1 MALRKIRQT
10 WYVYFRE
17 GGTIRTKSLR
27 VHTRTEA
34 ERLHD
39 LYMEALRVKRAE
51 TALRREFGGALPVAP
66 PLSSGALAK
75 EDAPSPSMIVPA
87 RKRLRI
93 SAMWDLALSRRKL
106 SASHRKLWSSFV
118 ARSGMTFADQCTPA
132 AALAY
137 LERNYSAGNGK
148 TWNNAKSALSTVF
161 RLCLV
166 EAGLPASPFRL
177 VPQKLVETVETHRN
191 LTEEEF
197 DRLFA
202 AASPQLQVL
211 LMLSRWTTQRLET
224 CARMT
229 PEMFDFDRLVFV
241 IDPGKTRRFKKWVCC
256 PVLPPLEAYIRP
268 LLAKCKPGRPI
279 FLSFGDHTKQTCS
292 RECSRLCREL
302 GILDTPAG
310 KASFHSVRGS
320 AITWYKEHGVRG
332 EELRAITGH
341 TTDKVEDIYARD
353 IASLA
358 AIARRFREAE
368 K

>member
-1 MALRKIRQT
+1 MALRKIRNT
-10 WYVYFRE
+10 WYVYFRDGE
-17 GGTIRTKSLR
+17 TIRTKSLR

-51 TALRREFGGALPVAP
+51 TVLRREFGGALPVAP
-66 PLSSGALAK
+66 S
-75 EDAPSPSMIVPA
+75 APQVPPEAFPEPQTPA

-93 SAMWDLALSRRKL
+93 SAMWDLASSRRKL

-118 ARSGMTFADQCTPA
+118 ARSGLTFADQCTPA

-137 LERNYSAGNGK
+137 LERFYSGGNGK

-197 DRLFA
+197 DRLFR

-224 CARMT
+224 CARMV
-229 PEMFDFDRLVFV
+229 PEQFDFSRLVFT
-241 IDPGKTRRFKKWVCC
+241 IEPGKTARFGKWVCV
-256 PVLPPLEAYIRP
+256 PIMPELEAYLRP
-268 LLAKCKPGRPI
+268 LLPRCAPGRP
-279 FLSFGDHTKQTCS
+279 LHLNFGGNTKETCG
-292 RECSRLCREL
+292 RECRRLCQAL

-310 KASFHSVRGS
+310 KASFHSVRGLS
-320 AITWYKEHGVRG
+320 ITWYKEHGVHG

>member
-10 WYVYFRE
+10 WYVYYRD

-51 TALRREFGGALPVAP
+51 TALRREFGGAFPVAP
-66 PLSSGALAK
+66 SALQVPPA
-75 EDAPSPSMIVPA
+75 APEEAIAPA

-93 SAMWDLALSRRKL
+93 SAMWDLAVSRRRL
-106 SASHRKLWSSFV
+106 SDSHRKIWEAFA
-118 ARSGMTFADQCTPA
+118 ARSGLTYADQCTPA

-137 LERNYSAGNGK
+137 LERHYAAGNGK
-148 TWNNAKSALSTVF
+148 TWNNVKSALSTVF
-161 RLCLV
+161 RQCLV

-177 VPQKLVETVETHRN
+177 VPQKLVETVEKHRN
-191 LTEEEF
+191 LTGEEF
-197 DRLFA
+197 DRLFR

-229 PEMFDFDRLVFV
+229 PEQFDFSRLVFT
-241 IDPGKTRRFKKWVCC
+241 IEPGKTARFGKWVCV
-256 PVLPPLEAYIRP
+256 PIMPELEAY
-268 LLAKCKPGRPI
+268 LRPI
-279 FLSFGDHTKQTCS
+279 LAQCPPGKPIAAHFGSVSNAGISQQC
-292 RECSRLCREL
+292 RRLIRSL
-302 GILDTPAG
+302 GIPDTAAG
-310 KASFHSVRGS
+310 KASFHSVRGT
-320 AITWYKEHGVRG
+320 AITWYKEHGVKG

-341 TTDKVEDIYARD
+341 ETSDVEDVYARD
-353 IASLA
+353 IASLET
-358 AIARRFREAE
+358 IARASREAS